1 MHDLGLELYLIEAQK
16 HANNYLLELDELRRD
31 LLIGHFRSR
40 DYRAAERLLQIY
52 TELCIGLSKH
62 WLKSMGSETVSQAY
76 QAFMQLKEKNQIT
89 SEELNT
95 WRKII
100 GMRNGLVHDYLT
112 IDVSV
117 VQGIIEKQHYRQ
129 LNDFCTKAIAHLQA
143 ANKLGS

>member
-1 MHDLGLELYLIEAQK
+1 MDNTYIFSMQERLEEIKSDLQGLHDISKTRALGRYE
-16 HANNYLLELDELRRD
+16 
-31 LLIGHFRSR
+31 
-40 DYRAAERLLQIY
+40 YRAAERSLQVLI
-52 TELCIGLSKH
+52 EACIGIAKH
-62 WLKSMGSETVSQAY
+62 WSYALNKTAPADAYSAFETLSQLGVSAVNV
-76 QAFMQLKEKNQIT
+76 A
-89 SEELNT
+89 S